1 LNKKRREWDLNPRD
15 PKGSRAL
22 KARALLWTVVD
33 HSAIPAKALSFLAL
47 FKTVEKYS
55 FSSIHIDK

>member
-1 LNKKRREWDLNPRD
+1 MNPRD

-55 FSSIHIDK
+55 FSSIHTDK